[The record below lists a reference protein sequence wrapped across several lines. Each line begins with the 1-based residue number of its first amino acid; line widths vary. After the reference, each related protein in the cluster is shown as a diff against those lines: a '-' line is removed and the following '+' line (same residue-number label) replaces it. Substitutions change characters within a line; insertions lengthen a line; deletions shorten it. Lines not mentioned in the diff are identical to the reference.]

1 MIIKN
6 FELEKIKSENIIFF
20 LFYGENEGFKNE
32 KIEKIF
38 TNDFKGSI
46 EKFEENEILNNTDSF
61 ISSLI
66 NKSFFEEK
74 KIIIISRISEKII
87 TLIKDLLSRKI
98 NDTIIILNSANLEK
112 KSKLRTFFEK
122 ENQLVCTPFYK
133 DDSRT
138 LGQIASNFFREKK
151 ISISQEIINLIVER
165 SSGDR
170 KNLSTELDKISLY
183 LLNRE
188 KITIQEVI
196 KLTNLYED
204 YGVSELAD
212 NCLAKNLKKTIKII
226 NENNFTIDDSVLI
239 IRTLL
244 IKAKRILEIKKN
256 QNETKNIEQI
266 ISSFKPPIFWKDK
279 SIIREQIKT
288 WSYDQIKKLIIK
300 TNEIEYQ
307 AKKNPLISLYIITN
321 FIMEQ
326 LKSSNNSPLSRQ

>member
-32 KIEKIF
+32 KIEQIF
-38 TNDFKGSI
+38 INDFKGSI
-46 EKFEENEILNNTDSF
+46 EKFEESEVLNNTDSF

-74 KIIIISRISEKII
+74 KIIIISRVSEKII
-87 TLIKDLLSRKI
+87 TLIKDLLSREI
-98 NDTIIILNSANLEK
+98 NDIIIILNSANLEK

-138 LGQIASNFFREKK
+138 LGQIANNFFREKK

-170 KNLSTELDKISLY
+170 KNLSAELDKISLY
-183 LLNRE
+183 LFNKE
-188 KITIQEVI
+188 KISIQEVI

-256 QNETKNIEQI
+256 QNEAKNIEQI

-279 SIIREQIKT
+279 EIVKSQISN
-288 WSYDQIKKLIIK
+288 WKLKDAENLITKIY
-300 TNEIEYQ
+300 NLELIV
-307 AKKNPLISLYIITN
+307 KKNYHNSKNIVSD
-321 FIMEQ
+321 FI
-326 LKSSNNSPLSRQ
+326 LNTAN